1 MKSTAKLVRPLRNG
15 QITIP
20 SEFRK
25 KLDLSEASVLEVA
38 LVGNELRIRPV
49 KVTTLQSGSPWFRE
63 LYKMFAPVRKEAA
76 RISGE
81 EINRDIDR
89 AVAAVRRNR
98 ASRRS

>member
-1 MKSTAKLVRPLRNG
+1 VRSLRNG

-25 KLDLSEASVLEVA
+25 KLDLNAESVLEVA
-38 LVGNELRIRPV
+38 LIGNELRIRPV
-49 KVTTLQSGSPWFRE
+49 KVTALQSGSPWFRE

-76 RISGE
+76 RTSVE
-81 EINRDIDR
+81 KINHDIDR